1 MTISMNF
8 TIDADPERR
17 LMVEKIYGTWDIET
31 AREYRDE
38 FREVAKPLIGGKWA
52 KLIDL
57 IKWKSSYPEMVRV
70 IGEHLRWC
78 RENGMALSVNIIEN
92 RVTINQL
99 KKMFAIGGTTGIS
112 RIVRTREEAEKILR
126 ENGF

>member
-1 MTISMNF
+1 MNF
-8 TIDADPERR
+8 TIDADPDRKIII
-17 LMVEKIYGTWDIET
+17 EKIYGTWNVET
-31 AREYRDE
+31 AREYCDE
-38 FREVAKPLIGGKWA
+38 FRKVAKPLTGGKWA

-57 IKWKSSYPEMVRV
+57 IKWKSSYPEMVRI

-99 KKMFAIGGTTGIS
+99 KKMFAIGGTAGIS
-112 RIVRTREEAEKILR
+112 RIVRTREEAEKILL